1 MANTTHTLPTRPQ
14 ASAPVVTPANF
25 HPNSMAR
32 KIKGAIFAA
41 LGVLSLGIV
50 LGALA
55 VLLIDVWRDG
65 RPWLDRQFLTS
76 FDSRFARQA
85 GIKAALYGTV
95 WMMVFTI
102 AISLPLGVASAIY
115 LEEYAPRNWWTRL
128 LQTNI
133 ANLAGVPSV
142 VYGLLG
148 LGLFAE
154 WLRLG
159 RSIISGALTMA
170 LLILPIIII
179 ASQEAIRAVPPSLRQ
194 AAFALGATKW
204 QVARHHVLPVAMP
217 GILTGTILALS
228 RAIGETAP
236 LLVVGAAAYVTFNP
250 DSLSDKFTV
259 LPMQIYEWTR
269 RPQEEF
275 QELASAAII
284 VLLVVLL
291 LMNAAAIVLRQRF
304 SRKVRW

>member
-1 MANTTHTLPTRPQ
+1 MSAEATSQ
-14 ASAPVVTPANF
+14 APPAAMDATPASNL
-25 HPNSMAR
+25 PRRQVRAR
-32 KIKGAIFAA
+32 LMGAIFF
-41 LGVLSLGIV
+41 VVTSLAVVI
-50 LGALA
+50 LA
-55 VLLIDVWRDG
+55 VLLWTVIERGWG
-65 RPWLDRQFLTS
+65 WIRPELFENMP
-76 FDSRFARQA
+76 SRRPERA
-85 GIKAALYGTV
+85 GLRPALLGTLWV
-95 WMMVFTI
+95 
-102 AISLPLGVASAIY
+102 ISLTAVIAFPVGVLAAVY

-275 QELASAAII
+275 QELSSAAFI
-284 VLLVVLL
+284 VLLAVLL